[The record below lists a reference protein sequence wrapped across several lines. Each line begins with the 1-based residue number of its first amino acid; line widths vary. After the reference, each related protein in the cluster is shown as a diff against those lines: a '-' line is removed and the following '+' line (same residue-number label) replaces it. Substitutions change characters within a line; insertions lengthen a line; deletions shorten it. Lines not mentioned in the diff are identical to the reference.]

1 MGPVQMDIVVRN
13 KLMPH
18 GKKKKK
24 KNDEKSI
31 RPMADSKK
39 KSPSPLTFYH
49 FFPIL
54 WDKIFYIAINR
65 ILFIGTV
72 VKKYYDS

>member
-1 MGPVQMDIVVRN
+1 MA
-13 KLMPH
+13 
-18 GKKKKK
+18 
-24 KNDEKSI
+24 KNDEEKYS
-31 RPMADSKK
+31 PHGWQQE
-39 KSPSPLTFYH
+39 KSPSPMTFYH

-54 WDKIFYIAINR
+54 WDKIFYIVVNR

>member
-1 MGPVQMDIVVRN
+1 MT
-13 KLMPH
+13 H
-18 GKKKKK
+18 AKKTMK
-24 KNDEKSI
+24 KSI

-39 KSPSPLTFYH
+39 KRHSPMTFYH

-54 WDKIFYIAINR
+54 WDKIFYIAVNR

-72 VKKYYDS
+72 VNKYYDS